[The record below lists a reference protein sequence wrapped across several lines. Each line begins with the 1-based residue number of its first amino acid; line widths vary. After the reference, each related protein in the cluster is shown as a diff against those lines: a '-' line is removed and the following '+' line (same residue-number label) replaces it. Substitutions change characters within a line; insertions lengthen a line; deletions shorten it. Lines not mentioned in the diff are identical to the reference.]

1 MSTNFADRLLEAI
14 AAKRSPTVI
23 ALDPV
28 LDRLPG
34 SILEGRVAA
43 GERVGREEAAG
54 ALWEYSWRVLRA
66 IAPHVPAVKINSAY
80 FERYH
85 AEGVEVYHNL
95 VGEARA
101 QGLLVIGD
109 VKRGDVGHTA
119 EMYAAAHL
127 ADDADAGD
135 ATDDGEPA
143 PDAITINGYFGLD
156 GVQPFVNV
164 AQAAGKGV
172 FVLVRTS
179 NPSAAAVQDVVTQ
192 DGRKLHEVVAAEVAR
207 WASDAAAVGTKG
219 YSLIGAVTASREPE
233 DAHRLRE
240 ALPQSMLLVPG
251 YGAQGGTARDY
262 LPYFKSDGSGAVIA
276 AGRSVI
282 FAYKQPEN
290 LSKPAVDWE
299 TCVGQACEAFV
310 ADVRQAVGLDAA

>member
-1 MSTNFADRLLEAI
+1 MTTNFADRLLEAI

-28 LDRLPG
+28 LDRLPA
-34 SILEGRVAA
+34 SILEGRAAA
-43 GERVGREEAAG
+43 GERVGREGAAA

-127 ADDADAGD
+127 SDDADA
-135 ATDDGEPA
+135 ADDGEPA

-164 AQAAGKGV
+164 AQAAGKGL

-192 DGRKLHEVVAAEVAR
+192 DGRKLHEIVAAEVAR
-207 WASDAAAVGTKG
+207 WASDAAAVGAKG

-233 DAHRLRE
+233 DARRLRE

-251 YGAQGGTARDY
+251 YGAQGGTADDF
-262 LPYFKSDGSGAVIA
+262 LPYFKSDGSGAVVA

-282 FAYKQPEN
+282 FAYKQPGN
-290 LSKPAVDWE
+290 LSKPAANWE
-299 TCVGQACEAFV
+299 TCVEQACAAFV
-310 ADVRQAVGLDAA
+310 ADVRRAVGLDA